1 MIQTDKTYLGDERL
15 RVVKDSGNNQL
26 AAVPGLGVRAGALSV
41 GAENKG
47 ARGQCE
53 GEGPVLALHPGLHI
67 SCMDLT
73 RELQVQVD
81 RRGGNNGDEINEEET
96 SG

>member
-1 MIQTDKTYLGDERL
+1 MAT
-15 RVVKDSGNNQL
+15 VV
-26 AAVPGLGVRAGALSV
+26 GVGALSG

-47 ARGQCE
+47 AKGKCE
-53 GEGPVLALHPGLHI
+53 GEGLVLALHPGLHI

-81 RRGGNNGDEINEEET
+81 RRGGNNGDEIDEEEP
-96 SG
+96 SERFHGHAG